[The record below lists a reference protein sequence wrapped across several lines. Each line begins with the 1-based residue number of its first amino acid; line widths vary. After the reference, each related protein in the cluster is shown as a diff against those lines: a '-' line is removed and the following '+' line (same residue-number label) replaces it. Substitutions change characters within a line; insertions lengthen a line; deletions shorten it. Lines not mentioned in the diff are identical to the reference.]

1 VFGLP
6 AEALAGHALVE
17 LVHPSV
23 RDKLTRRLLSLA
35 HGERN
40 RFTDTVVTY
49 LGTMTASIELTGIAV
64 TNDADRV
71 DSLIILAQPEQA
83 DSSALAYPGDTRRP
97 LSRMDALVL
106 EGVAAGMSTVQLAAK
121 LFLSRGGVEYHVSA
135 LMKNLKAAN
144 RSELVSKAYSAG
156 LFSVGSWPPRVIPD
170 LVELPPTP
178 RSLGSPDPHRC
189 PASAVPAPPGTP
201 LPSGTPPRGARRPSA
216 LRAVPWH
223 PRRPAP
229 CGARPPRHGAPPPGA
244 ILPQRCPGPAATR
257 FFRAHPAS
265 RRGCPETDI
274 SP

>member
-1 VFGLP
+1 MSAAMVTEMDTGFPMQADGPYPLWSLLDSSSMRIAQLNLQLRLIGGNAGFAEVFGLP

-170 LVELPPTP
+170 LVELTPPTP
-178 RSLGSPDPHRC
+178 GSRRIPSSSHRC
-189 PASAVPAPPGTP
+189 PHLLSAAHPSRHPAP
-201 LPSGTPPRGARRPSA
+201 
-216 LRAVPWH
+216 
-223 PRRPAP
+223 
-229 CGARPPRHGAPPPGA
+229 
-244 ILPQRCPGPAATR
+244 
-257 FFRAHPAS
+257 
-265 RRGCPETDI
+265 
-274 SP
+274 